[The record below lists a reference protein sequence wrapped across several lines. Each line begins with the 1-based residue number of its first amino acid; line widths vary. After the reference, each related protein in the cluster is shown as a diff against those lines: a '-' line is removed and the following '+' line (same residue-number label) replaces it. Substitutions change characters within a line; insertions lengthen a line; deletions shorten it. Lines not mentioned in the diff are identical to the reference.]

1 MKIIAIEEHWN
12 SAGIRGAL
20 DRLPAGARDESV
32 AFNTMGDNQARL
44 EDLGQ
49 GRIEAM
55 DAAGIDVSILSV
67 VTPATQ
73 ALPAADAVALARE
86 ANDEAASAVGAHPAR
101 FRAFATLPTSDPQA
115 AAAELERC
123 ATQLGHVGAMVFGRT
138 GDRPLDDPAYDD
150 LFATAARWRQ
160 PIFIHP
166 QIPSNELRDAAY
178 RGIDPLVDLG
188 LATFGWGWHME
199 AGLSAL
205 RLILR
210 GTFDRHP
217 DLQLVLGHWGEMLL
231 FWMDRADSLSGVA
244 RHLERRV
251 SDYITT
257 NTHITSSG
265 MLQERLLRHTLDF
278 TAADRVLF
286 STDYPFH
293 QPDTTA
299 VEQFFD
305 AIPDPEERV
314 KIASGN
320 AEALFRLNLLQGAGE
335 GRARVG
341 QPLVQRAGI
350 RAGELA
356 DRAGHGGRAAL
367 PDPVEPLDVAVR
379 LPRSPPGLK
388 QQIPDPRRGQ
398 VGVVHPPAEDG

>member
-1 MKIIAIEEHWN
+1 VRSDVNVKIIAIEEHWN
-12 SAGIRGAL
+12 SAAIRDAL
-20 DRLPAGARDESV
+20 DRLPDGARDESV

-44 EDLGQ
+44 EDIGQ

-73 ALPAADAVALARE
+73 ALPAADAVALARD
-86 ANDEAASAVGAHPAR
+86 ANDEAVGAVAAHPGR

-123 ATQLGHVGAMVFGRT
+123 ATRLGHVGAMVFGRT
-138 GDRPLDDPAYDD
+138 GDRPLDDPAYDE

-160 PIFIHP
+160 PVFIHP
-166 QIPSNELRDAAY
+166 QIPSGRLRDAAY

-188 LATFGWGWHME
+188 LATFGWGWHLE

-251 SDYITT
+251 SDYITS
-257 NTHITSSG
+257 NIYITSSG
-265 MLQERLLRHTLDF
+265 MLQQRLLRHTLDF

-293 QPDTTA
+293 QPDATA
-299 VEQFFD
+299 IGQFFD
-305 AIPDPEERV
+305 AVPDPGERV

-320 AEALFRLNLLQGAGE
+320 AEALFRL
-335 GRARVG
+335 
-341 QPLVQRAGI
+341 
-350 RAGELA
+350 
-356 DRAGHGGRAAL
+356 
-367 PDPVEPLDVAVR
+367 
-379 LPRSPPGLK
+379 S
-388 QQIPDPRRGQ
+388 
-398 VGVVHPPAEDG
+398 

>member
-12 SAGIRGAL
+12 SAGIRDAL
-20 DRLPAGARDESV
+20 DRLPDGARDESV

-55 DAAGIDVSILSV
+55 DKAGIDVSILSV

-73 ALPAADAVALARE
+73 PLPAADAVALARD
-86 ANDEAASAVGAHPAR
+86 ANDEATAAVDVHPDR

-123 ATQLGHVGAMVFGRT
+123 ATRLGHVGAMVFGRT
-138 GDRPLDDPAYDD
+138 GERPLDDPAYDD
-150 LFATAARWRQ
+150 LLATAARWGQ
-160 PIFIHP
+160 PVFIHP
-166 QIPSNELRDAAY
+166 QIPSDRLRDAAY

-188 LATFGWGWHME
+188 LASFGWGWHME

-231 FWMDRADSLSGVA
+231 FWMDRADSLSGIA
-244 RHLERRV
+244 KHLERRV
-251 SDYITT
+251 SEYIMT
-257 NTHITSSG
+257 NIHITSSG
-265 MLQERLLRHTLDF
+265 MLQERLLRHALDF
-278 TAADRVLF
+278 TSAGQVLF

-293 QPDTTA
+293 QPGAAA
-299 VEQFFD
+299 VDHFFD
-305 AIPDPEERV
+305 AIPDPSDRS

-320 AEALFRLNLLQGAGE
+320 ATALFG
-335 GRARVG
+335 
-341 QPLVQRAGI
+341 
-350 RAGELA
+350 LA
-356 DRAGHGGRAAL
+356 
-367 PDPVEPLDVAVR
+367 
-379 LPRSPPGLK
+379 
-388 QQIPDPRRGQ
+388 
-398 VGVVHPPAEDG
+398 

>member
-12 SAGIRGAL
+12 SVRIRAAL
-20 DRLPAGARDESV
+20 DRLPDGARDESV
-32 AFNTMGDNQARL
+32 AFNSMGDNQARL
-44 EDLGQ
+44 EDVGP

-55 DAAGIDVSILSV
+55 DKAGIDVSILSV

-73 ALPAADAVALARE
+73 ALPAADAVALARD
-86 ANDEAASAVGAHPAR
+86 ANDEASAAVDARPDR

-123 ATQLGHVGAMVFGRT
+123 ATRLGHVGAMVFGRT

-150 LFATAARWRQ
+150 LLAVAAGRGQ
-160 PIFIHP
+160 PLFIHP
-166 QIPSNELRDAAY
+166 QIPSDRLRDAAY

-231 FWMDRADSLSGVA
+231 FWMDRVDSLSGVA
-244 RHLERRV
+244 RHLDRPV
-251 SDYITT
+251 SDYIRS
-257 NTHITSSG
+257 NIHITSSG
-265 MLQERLLRHTLDF
+265 MLQQRLLRHTLDF

-293 QPDTTA
+293 RPDATA
-299 VEQFFD
+299 IGEFFD
-305 AIPDPEERV
+305 AIPDPVDRV

-320 AEALFRLNLLQGAGE
+320 AEALFH
-335 GRARVG
+335 
-341 QPLVQRAGI
+341 
-350 RAGELA
+350 LA
-356 DRAGHGGRAAL
+356 
-367 PDPVEPLDVAVR
+367 
-379 LPRSPPGLK
+379 
-388 QQIPDPRRGQ
+388 
-398 VGVVHPPAEDG
+398 